1 MKTWTWMVVALLLVP
16 GLGNAETQRC
26 DGDGN
31 QLELNFCA
39 ADDAEAADKELN
51 TVYRAVIR
59 LLEGDTLAIQR
70 LREAQRLWV
79 KLRDADIEARYP
91 VPDGE
96 DYRMHYGSMYPLL
109 VDSAKAETTRA
120 RTAWLRT
127 HFLER
132 EEGQF

>member
-1 MKTWTWMVVALLLVP
+1 MAALLLLP
-16 GLGNAETQRC
+16 GVGNAETLRC
-26 DGDGN
+26 NGDGN
-31 QLELNFCA
+31 QLELNLCA
-39 ADDAEAADKELN
+39 AADAEAADKELN
-51 TVYRAVIR
+51 AAYRSVIQSLQGER
-59 LLEGDTLAIQR
+59 LAIQR

-96 DYRMHYGSMYPLL
+96 DYRMHHGSIYPLL
-109 VDSAKAETTRA
+109 VHSAKAEITRA

-132 EEGQF
+132 EEGQL